1 MQVSVGVSP
10 PRPQQAPLP
19 SARKCGVRVKPFQ
32 ARKCVRGNPVCGAIE
47 CMCGQDVRGSSQLTR
62 PWPCIVPAQAS
73 TRVSAAAW
81 TFEEVRALYP
91 LPTLRPSH
99 TPHPPAP
106 HRDAGLNHTR
116 PASAHALV
124 GAGECSVALYGV
136 ARRRCRVSLLPPS
149 ADHVLMRISTR
160 LARQGVIR
168 YHPAS
173 NMRVIIPL
181 REDPPK

>member
-1 MQVSVGVSP
+1 MSD
-10 PRPQQAPLP
+10 
-19 SARKCGVRVKPFQ
+19 
-32 ARKCVRGNPVCGAIE
+32 E
-47 CMCGQDVRGSSQLTR
+47 D
-62 PWPCIVPAQAS
+62 
-73 TRVSAAAW
+73 
-81 TFEEVRALYP
+81 E
-91 LPTLRPSH
+91 
-99 TPHPPAP
+99 PAP
-106 HRDAGLNHTR
+106 SPRKGDITRSEWYHGSHRGAELNHTR